1 MHNNRKVYS
10 MNTKFST
17 VIHTLT
23 FASLGASVV
32 ATKFFSDYSNSLA
45 MPLTVATVALGIAS
59 VVTLIGELR
68 KAEEESTSRD
78 LDSRFDEIWLSI
90 RDHRREVD
98 AALVE
103 DRRNC
108 HLRMDQE
115 VEALH
120 SRISEVQR
128 DCNRDAAHYSS
139 CKKKVSL

>member
-59 VVTLIGELR
+59 VVT
-68 KAEEESTSRD
+68 
-78 LDSRFDEIWLSI
+78 
-90 RDHRREVD
+90 
-98 AALVE
+98 ALVE